1 MVIINKRRMTNVF
14 ICEYCGNFT
23 TRKHKNQKYCDKKL
37 RPCSKYARMEYKNDW
52 YKKNIKNREVLG
64 TSKIRGHANSDFSK
78 ELQVVSKEKSR
89 IKPINW
95 IEYNKKIKEYQTIK

>member
-1 MVIINKRRMTNVF
+1 MVIVNKRRMTNVF

-37 RPCSKYARMEYKNDW
+37 RPCSKYARMEYKAKW
-52 YKKNIKNREVLG
+52 KRENVKEKGELG
-64 TSKIRGHANSDFSK
+64 TTKIKQHANPDFSK
-78 ELQVVSKEKSR
+78 ELQAVSKEKSR